1 METEKKELV
10 KDFELAMIYDKV
22 CRGLQLFETIGGH
35 SASFWEF
42 AVSRM
47 NDLDS
52 HRDEPYYV
60 YSIVTEIKDNLQPKL
75 PKQGVNTSLCPSFR
89 TTTLYSLLYYR
100 FRNDDFFNTYIIPE
114 IRNTTFIVCSKYNN
128 ISFDEIEKR
137 VKALPDCCA
146 DLKAKSNSIKEEN
159 ERLKAENEELKAKI
173 AASGEPEDDS
183 DVNADN
189 DEKSNKK
196 LAFPQEVQ
204 CKVLS
209 LFLSQL
215 NVNFTAH
222 KKAISMFAK
231 QLFGYESENKC
242 ANYLNS
248 KTQLSPNKA
257 KDCKAVNE
265 FFKLIGHEEIY
276 LTTKK
281 P

>member
-1 METEKKELV
+1 MEIKKELI

-22 CRGLQLFETIGGH
+22 CRGRDLFKKLGGE
-35 SASFWEF
+35 FNPNLWEY
-42 AVSRM
+42 ALSKIQ
-47 NDLDS
+47 DLDS

-60 YSIVTEIKDNLQPKL
+60 FNIVAEIKDNKNPAL
-75 PKQGVNTSLCPSFR
+75 PVSGLDASICPTYR
-89 TTTLYSLLYYR
+89 AITLYILLLYLYK
-100 FRNDDFFNTYIIPE
+100 NDEFVSKYIIPE
-114 IRNTTFIVCSKYNN
+114 IRNTAIIECNRYKL
-128 ISFDEIEKR
+128 ISFDDTEKK
-137 VKALPDCCA
+137 VKALPEYQA
-146 DLKAKSNSIKEEN
+146 DMKANPNSIKEEN
-159 ERLKAENEELKAKI
+159 ERLKAENKELKEMI
-173 AASGEPEDDS
+173 AALGISEL
-183 DVNADN
+183 DN
-189 DEKSNKK
+189 NDNTDEEIPNKSR
-196 LAFPQEVQ
+196 AFPQEVQ

-209 LFLSQL
+209 LFLSLL

-231 QLFGYESENKC
+231 QLFGYESDKKC

-248 KTQLSPNKA
+248 ITRLSANKA

>member
-1 METEKKELV
+1 METEKKELINEI
-10 KDFELAMIYDKV
+10 ELAMIYEKV
-22 CRGLQLFETIGGH
+22 CRGRNLFKTLGGLNPNLWDY
-35 SASFWEF
+35 ALN
-42 AVSRM
+42 RM
-47 NDLDS
+47 QDLVS

-60 YSIVTEIKDNLQPKL
+60 FIIVTEIKDNKNPAL
-75 PKQGVNTSLCPSFR
+75 PISGLDASICPTFR
-89 TTTLYSLLYYR
+89 ALTLYILLYYR
-100 FRNDDFFNTYIIPE
+100 FGNDEYFTKHIIPE
-114 IRNTTFIVCSKYNN
+114 IRSTAIEACEKSKL
-128 ISFDEIEKR
+128 ISFVDMERLLKR
-137 VKALPDCCA
+137 LSDYCA
-146 DLKAKSNSIKEEN
+146 DMKVQPNHTKEEL

-231 QLFGYESENKC
+231 QLFGYESDKKC

-248 KTQLSPNKA
+248 ITRLSANKA

-265 FFKLIGHEEIY
+265 FFKMIGHEEIY
-276 LTTKK
+276 LTTKE